1 MYLRILK
8 KDLKRKKT
16 MNAILLAFIILA
28 AVFIASSVN
37 NMITVLT
44 ALDSYFEKAD
54 VPDYWFLTG
63 DEQAVERFGSFAKE
77 NGYAYRK
84 TELMQIVPK
93 DVLVDGEEFAY
104 SKTLCLS
111 TIGESKVFDRDANE
125 IVGVNDGEIYV
136 TAEIFDSA
144 DNNFYEGCKIVIDS
158 EGVKKEFTLKGY
170 VKDAMFGSSMI
181 GMTRFLISENDYEL
195 FNHENANICSSIS
208 VYTDDSEFTE
218 KFNDLEL
225 NLIMNEDYAMVKM
238 MYMMDM
244 LIAAVM
250 LVVSICLILISMV
263 ILHFTISFTMRE
275 EFREIGVMKAIGIS
289 NVRIRGLYIVKYL
302 AIAVIGAAAGLAL
315 SFPFSRLMLD
325 EVSKNIILSGEAH
338 FLLNMICAVGTAA
351 FVVLFCYLCTRK
363 IRKFSPIDAI
373 RNGETGERYKSKSV
387 MHLGKSKFPA
397 TLFMAGND
405 ILSEPRRFLSMLMI
419 FTLGI
424 LLIIIPVNT
433 INTLRADKLI
443 RWFNMAECGH
453 VISQEMLLTP
463 GGNDLETAEQNLEEV
478 RELLYK
484 NRIEAEVFQ
493 ELMFRVSITYG
504 GKKTSSLAFQ
514 GIGEVTAD
522 RYSYLEGSA
531 PQNRNEV
538 AISYIISERI
548 GAKIG
553 DDVEI
558 KIGDEIKT
566 YTVTAINQSMNN
578 MGEGIR
584 FYQGETLDY
593 AYAAGSFGIQIN
605 YTDSPDRKDL
615 EKRKEL
621 LEQSYDDSIYTAGE
635 YISYMIGDSAGQIES
650 VKTLILIVILCIN
663 MLVAVLMV
671 KSFLIKEKGEI
682 AILKAVGF
690 QNSSLILWQTLRIGF
705 VLLLAAII
713 ATLLATPISGL
724 TVEPIFRMMGAYDIE
739 FEVAALEVYVLY
751 PLTVLAATAFAAFL
765 SAQGLKKISASETS
779 NIE

>member
-8 KDLKRKKT
+8 NDLKRKKT
-16 MNAILLAFIILA
+16 MNVILLVFIILA
-28 AVFIASSVN
+28 AMFIASSIN

-54 VPDYWFLTG
+54 VPDYWFSTG
-63 DEQAVERFGSFAKE
+63 NEQEAERFDRFAKE
-77 NGYAYRK
+77 NGYSYRK
-84 TELMQIVPK
+84 SELMQIIPK
-93 DVLVDGEEFAY
+93 DVAVAGEEFVY
-104 SKTLCLS
+104 SSTLCLS
-111 TIGESKVFDRDANE
+111 TIGGNKVFDRDANE
-125 IVGVNDGEIYV
+125 IVKINDGEIYV
-136 TAEIFDSA
+136 TAEIFDST
-144 DNNFYEGCKIVIDS
+144 DNDFYEGCKIVIDS
-158 EGVKKEFTLKGY
+158 GGMKKEFTLKGY

-195 FNHENANICSSIS
+195 FYHENANICFSIS

-225 NLIMNEDYAMVKM
+225 SLIMNADYATVKM
-238 MYMMDM
+238 MYVMDM

-289 NVRIRGLYIVKYL
+289 NVRIRGLYIAKYL
-302 AIAVIGAAAGLAL
+302 AIAAIGTAAGLAL
-315 SFPFSRLMLD
+315 SIPFSRMMLD
-325 EVSKNIILSGEAH
+325 RVSKNMILTGKVH
-338 FLLNMICAVGTAA
+338 FLLNLICAVGTAA
-351 FVVLFCYLCTRK
+351 LVVLFCYLCTRK
-363 IRKFSPIDAI
+363 VRKFSPIDAI

-387 MHLGKSKFPA
+387 VHLSKSRVPA
-397 TLFMAGND
+397 ILFMAGND
-405 ILSEPRRFLSMLMI
+405 ILSGPKRYFSMLII
-419 FTLGI
+419 FTLGM

-443 RWFNMAECGH
+443 RWFNMAECDH

-463 GGNDLETAEQNLEEV
+463 DGNNLEIAERNLKKV
-478 RELLYK
+478 REMLGR
-484 NRIEAEVFQ
+484 NQIEAEVFQ
-493 ELMFRVSITYG
+493 EMMFRVSISYG

-514 GIGEVTAD
+514 GIGGVTAD

-538 AISYIISERI
+538 AISYIISDRI

-558 KIGDEIKT
+558 KIGDEVKT

-584 FYQGETLDY
+584 FYQGEALDY
-593 AYAAGSFGIQIN
+593 AYAAGNFGIQIN
-605 YTDSPDRKDL
+605 YTDSPDGKEL

-621 LEQSYDDSIYTAGE
+621 LERSYDDSIYTAGA
-635 YISYMIGDSAGQIES
+635 YISYMIGDSAGQIEG
-650 VKTLILIVILCIN
+650 VKTLILIVVLCIN

-671 KSFLIKEKGEI
+671 RSFLIKEKGEI

-705 VLLLAAII
+705 VLLLSAII

-751 PLTVLAATAFAAFL
+751 PLTVFAATAFAAFL

>member
-16 MNAILLAFIILA
+16 MNAILLVFIIFA
-28 AVFIASSVN
+28 AMFIASSVN
-37 NMITVLT
+37 NMFTVLT

-54 VPDYWFLTG
+54 VPDYWFSTV
-63 DEQAVERFGSFAKE
+63 DEQEAERFDSFAKE

-84 TELMQIVPK
+84 SELMQMNPK
-93 DVLVDGEEFAY
+93 DVVVAGEEFVY
-104 SKTLCLS
+104 GNTLCLS
-111 TIGESKVFDRDANE
+111 TLGGSKVFDRDANE
-125 IVGVNDGEIYV
+125 VVRVNDGEIYV

-144 DNNFYEGCKIVIDS
+144 DNNFYEGCKIVIDL
-158 EGVKKEFTLKGY
+158 EDVKKEFTLKGY
-170 VKDAMFGSSMI
+170 VKDAMFGSSMM

-195 FNHENANICSSIS
+195 FYHENATICYSIS
-208 VYTDDSEFTE
+208 VYMDDSEFFE

-225 NLIMNEDYAMVKM
+225 NLIMNADYATIKM
-238 MYMMDM
+238 MYVMDM

-289 NVRIRGLYIVKYL
+289 NVRIRALYIVKYL
-302 AIAVIGAAAGLAL
+302 AISVIGSAAGLAL

-325 EVSKNIILSGEAH
+325 RVSKNIILSGEAH
-338 FLLNMICAVGTAA
+338 FLLNIICAAGTAA
-351 FVVLFCYLCTRK
+351 LVVLFCYLCTRK

-373 RNGETGERYKSKSV
+373 RNGETGERYKGKSV
-387 MHLGKSKFPA
+387 IHLSKLRIPA
-397 TLFMAGND
+397 ILFMAGND
-405 ILSEPRRFLSMLMI
+405 ILSGPRRYFSMLTI

-443 RWFNMAECGH
+443 CWFNMAECDH
-453 VISQEMLLTP
+453 VISQEMLFTP
-463 GGNDLETAEQNLEEV
+463 GKNNLETAEQNLAEV
-478 RELLYK
+478 REMLGW
-484 NRIEAEVFQ
+484 NQIEAEVFQ
-493 ELMFRVSITYG
+493 EMVFRVSISYG
-504 GKKTSSLAFQ
+504 SKKTSSLAFQ

-538 AISYIISERI
+538 AISYIISDRI

-558 KIGDEIKT
+558 KIGDEIKV

-584 FYQGETLDY
+584 FYQGEMLDY
-593 AYAAGSFGIQIN
+593 AYAAGSFGIQID
-605 YTDSPDRKDL
+605 YTDSPGRKEL

-621 LEQSYDDSIYTAGE
+621 LEQSYDNYIYTAGE
-635 YISYMIGDSAGQIES
+635 YISYMIGDSAGQIEG
-650 VKTLILIVILCIN
+650 VKTLILIVVLCIN
-663 MLVAVLMV
+663 MLVAILMV
-671 KSFLIKEKGEI
+671 KSFIIKEKGEI